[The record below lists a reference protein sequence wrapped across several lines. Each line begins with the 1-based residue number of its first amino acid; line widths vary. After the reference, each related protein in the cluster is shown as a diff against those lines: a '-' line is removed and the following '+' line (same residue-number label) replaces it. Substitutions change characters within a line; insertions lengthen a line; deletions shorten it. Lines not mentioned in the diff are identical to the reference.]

1 MNEIENVLMK
11 YVLLT
16 SYFNTKLFLGRL
28 GDFWTKKF
36 TQKTESLKFLTSQ
49 PLVVLQDIKKSF
61 EGVHWDA
68 KNYSNSPASS

>member
-1 MNEIENVLMK
+1 MK

-16 SYFNTKLFLGRL
+16 SNFNAKLFLGRL

-61 EGVHWDA
+61 EDIQLDVRI
-68 KNYSNSPASS
+68 Y